1 MECACSLLAIF
12 VVVAFCLGISW
23 KNQSLK
29 QENQILEVREK
40 LELDNMRDMM
50 KALEQNRIQVHD
62 MRHHMIILREY
73 ALKKEYEAIETYLD
87 QLLESYVEVQEER

>member
-1 MECACSLLAIF
+1 ME
-12 VVVAFCLGISW
+12 
-23 KNQSLK
+23 NQSLK

-40 LELDNMRDMM
+40 LELDNMRDMT

-73 ALKKEYEAIETYLD
+73 ALKKSMKRSKPIWI
-87 QLLESYVEVQEER
+87 SYWKAM

>member
-1 MECACSLLAIF
+1 MIFLSLLHLLRI
-12 VVVAFCLGISW
+12 IE
-23 KNQSLK
+23 NQSLK

-73 ALKKEYEAIETYLD
+73 ALKKEYEAIETYLTPNHD
-87 QLLESYVEVQEER
+87 ESAMWWS